1 MIKYLILFYL
11 LVSVTLFIY
20 RTIKSKKSY
29 HDKYSLG
36 EVIDYSMLWSFYIL
50 IASYFFLAERYRKFI
65 GMSEER

>member
-11 LVSVTLFIY
+11 LVSVTLFIC

-29 HDKYSLG
+29 HDKYSFG
-36 EVIDYSMLWSFYIL
+36 EAIDYSTLWPLYIF
-50 IASYFFLAERYRKFI
+50 IAPCFFIAEKYRKFI

>member
-36 EVIDYSMLWSFYIL
+36 EAIDYSMLWSFYIL

>member
-11 LVSVTLFIY
+11 LVSVTLFIF

-36 EVIDYSMLWSFYIL
+36 EAIDYSMLWPFYIL

>member
-36 EVIDYSMLWSFYIL
+36 EAIDYSMLWLFYIL
-50 IASYFFLAERYRKFI
+50 IASYFFLAEKYRKFI

>member
-36 EVIDYSMLWSFYIL
+36 ESIDYSMLWPFYIL

-65 GMSEER
+65 GMSEDR

>member
-1 MIKYLILFYL
+1 MINYLILFYL

-36 EVIDYSMLWSFYIL
+36 EAIDYSTLWPLYIFIGL
-50 IASYFFLAERYRKFI
+50 YFFISEKYRKFI

>member
-36 EVIDYSMLWSFYIL
+36 EAIDYSTLWLFYML
-50 IASYFFLAERYRKFI
+50 IASYFFIAEKYRKFI
-65 GMSEER
+65 GMSEDR

>member
-29 HDKYSLG
+29 HDKYSFG
-36 EVIDYSMLWSFYIL
+36 EAIDYSTL
-50 IASYFFLAERYRKFI
+50 
-65 GMSEER
+65 

>member
-1 MIKYLILFYL
+1 MINYLILFYL
-11 LVSVTLFIY
+11 LVSITLFIY

-36 EVIDYSMLWSFYIL
+36 EAIDYSMLWPFYIL
-50 IASYFFLAERYRKFI
+50 IASYFLLAERYREFI

>member
-29 HDKYSLG
+29 RNKYSFG
-36 EVIDYSMLWSFYIL
+36 EAIDYSTLWPLYIF
-50 IASYFFLAERYRKFI
+50 IESYFFIAEKYRKFI

>member
-11 LVSVTLFIY
+11 LVSVTLFIF
-20 RTIKSKKSY
+20 RTIKSKRSY

-36 EVIDYSMLWSFYIL
+36 EAIDYSMLWPFYIL

>member
-11 LVSVTLFIY
+11 LVSVILFIF

-29 HDKYSLG
+29 HDKYSFG
-36 EVIDYSMLWSFYIL
+36 EAIDYSTLWPLYIFV
-50 IASYFFLAERYRKFI
+50 APYFFISEKYRKFI

>member
-11 LVSVTLFIY
+11 LVSVTLFIF

-36 EVIDYSMLWSFYIL
+36 EAIDYSILWPFYIL

>member
-36 EVIDYSMLWSFYIL
+36 EAIDYSMLWPFYIL
-50 IASYFFLAERYRKFI
+50 IASYFFLAKRYRKFI

>member
-1 MIKYLILFYL
+1 MINYLILFYL
-11 LVSVTLFIY
+11 LVSITLFIY

-36 EVIDYSMLWSFYIL
+36 EAIDYSILWPFYIL
-50 IASYFFLAERYRKFI
+50 IASYFLLAERYREFI

>member
-1 MIKYLILFYL
+1 MINYLILFYL

-36 EVIDYSMLWSFYIL
+36 EAIDYSMLWPFYIL

>member
-36 EVIDYSMLWSFYIL
+36 EAIDYSMLWPFYIL

-65 GMSEER
+65 GISEER

>member
-36 EVIDYSMLWSFYIL
+36 EAIDYSMLWPLYIFV
-50 IASYFFLAERYRKFI
+50 APYFFISEKCRKFI

>member
-36 EVIDYSMLWSFYIL
+36 EAIDYSMLWPFYIL